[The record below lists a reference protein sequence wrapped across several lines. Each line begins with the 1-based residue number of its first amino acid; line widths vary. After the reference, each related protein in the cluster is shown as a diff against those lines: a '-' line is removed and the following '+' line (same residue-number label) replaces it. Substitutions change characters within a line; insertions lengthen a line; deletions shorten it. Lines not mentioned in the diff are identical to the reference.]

1 MNVRVSSGRKAMRI
15 ALLLVLAAAPVGA
28 ADRPL
33 PSKPPCTHPG
43 TDLAAGKAPRVGVHP
58 LNQEPAAKQVLTV
71 MRSIDGCVKP
81 VVVREDLGQPRL
93 R

>member
-1 MNVRVSSGRKAMRI
+1 MR
-15 ALLLVLAAAPVGA
+15 AVLLLALVAAPAAA

-33 PSKPPCTHPG
+33 TESSKPVCQNPTA
-43 TDLAAGKAPRVGVHP
+43 TLVDGKAPRAGVHP

-71 MRSIDGCVKP
+71 MRTVDGCAKP
-81 VVVREDLGQPRL
+81 VVVREEIGRPRS